1 MILID
6 KPKAWG
12 WKTLHLTPSIAQ
24 ISQSEGQV
32 IHVPVNKVF
41 VIPINVHPG
50 QCAIVGSKQQT
61 LDLPVCYHSIFIHL
75 ATGVR
80 CSAVMVEEEESTKVY
95 KQSWIVDG
103 HDGAVDGDV
112 DIDGDVDGV
121 YATSPDRREALDKM
135 MMWRHS

>member
-1 MILID
+1 
-6 KPKAWG
+6 
-12 WKTLHLTPSIAQ
+12 
-24 ISQSEGQV
+24 
-32 IHVPVNKVF
+32 
-41 VIPINVHPG
+41 
-50 QCAIVGSKQQT
+50 
-61 LDLPVCYHSIFIHL
+61 
-75 ATGVR
+75 
-80 CSAVMVEEEESTKVY
+80 MVEEEESTKVY